1 METATN
7 SLKDYKEA
15 NAELDLRSDGN
26 VIGAGLSDLMV
37 RAAEARAKRLDLEK
51 QLGTAATVTDSKRL
65 LEISSIATLP
75 EIRDLRTTIR
85 EKAVAF
91 ETLKKTFGY
100 KHQTYIEAETDQKA
114 LGEKILQSY
123 PDSIYSDFVRLN
135 EAKRNYIDGDFDASI
150 NLLIYI
156 LENKSM
162 SPGEFDPIIAVAQ
175 TRLAKIYI
183 EQQNFNEVIS
193 IFESTGEMTSSMH
206 ELKGDAHNGLGQ
218 FSLAR
223 ESFML
228 ALQNST
234 NQTARAII
242 NMKISES
249 DLSGDEYGNL
259 LTVNTISSIQG
270 YLKNPEDSHFG

>member
-1 METATN
+1 MANFFSASQEEQQEILLSFWQKYRYVLIASLLLIALAIVGRDYLQTSTLEDNLNSATQ
-7 SLKDYKEA
+7 YQE
-15 NAELDLRSDGN
+15 
-26 VIGAGLSDLMV
+26 
-37 RAAEARAKRLDLEK
+37 
-51 QLGTAATVTDSKRL
+51 
-65 LEISSIATLP
+65 
-75 EIRDLRTTIR
+75 
-85 EKAVAF
+85 
-91 ETLKKTFGY
+91 
-100 KHQTYIEAETDQKA
+100 YIEAETDQKA

-162 SPGEFDPIIAVAQ
+162 NTSEFDPIIAVAQ

-206 ELKGDAHNGLGQ
+206 ELKGDAYNGLGQ

-242 NMKISES
+242 NMKISDLES
-249 DLSGDEYGNL
+249 EA
-259 LTVNTISSIQG
+259 V
-270 YLKNPEDSHFG
+270 E